1 MGYEGQDF
9 SDIAQGVS
17 PAFIEALYA
26 KFQADPASVEG
37 GWQTF
42 FEGLERGAGGPSW
55 TNKRWPLTT
64 TDDLTAGLDPTQ
76 MEPAP
81 KPAKG
86 GKPAPTAAA
95 APAPSKDEIIRAAGD
110 AIRAQL
116 LIRTYRVRGHLAAN
130 LDPLGLAKRE
140 MPEDLRTEY
149 HGFTDADIDRP
160 VYLGG
165 TMGFEWTTIRQ
176 LVDTLRKN
184 YCGNVGLEYMH
195 IVDVE
200 ERRFLQERM
209 EGQNKAIDFT
219 VDGKKAILNKVIEAE
234 QWEKFLGKKYVGT
247 KRFGLDGGESMI
259 PALESVIKYGGQY
272 GVREI
277 VFGMAHRGRL
287 NVLANVMGKPLR
299 VIFHEFAGGSANP
312 EDIGGSGDVKYH
324 LGTSS
329 DREFDGHKVHMSLVA
344 NPSHLEAVNPV
355 VLGKTRAIQTIAG
368 DLTDHTAS
376 LPVLIHGDA
385 AFAGQGIVWE
395 CLGFSGIRG
404 YNTGGCVHF
413 IINNQVGFTTSPQFA
428 RSSPYPSDVAKGV
441 QAPVFHVNG
450 DDPEAVTFAT
460 KMAMEFRQK
469 FHRDIVIDM
478 WCYRRFG
485 HNEGDEPGFTQPLM
499 YNIIRKHPGVSEIYS
514 KRLVAEGVVDQAW
527 VDENIK
533 QYVTRCEGEFEAG
546 QVYKPNKADW
556 FAGRW
561 SGLSAPKES
570 DQGRRNVETGLDR
583 KLFDALGRKLT
594 TIPDSIQVHK
604 TLSRVLDAK
613 RQMFATGENFDWATG
628 EALAFGSLLSE
639 GYGVRLSGQ
648 DSGRGTFSQR
658 HAVWVDQTD
667 EHKYIPLQTVE
678 HGRFEVLDSPLSE
691 YGVLGFEY
699 GYALADP
706 KTLVLWEAQFGDFVN
721 GAQIM
726 IDQFI
731 TSGESKWLR
740 ANGLVMLLPHGYE
753 GQGPEHSSARPE
765 RFLQSCAGD
774 NIQVAN
780 VTTPANYFHLLRR
793 QMHRNFRK
801 PLILFTPKSLLR
813 HKLAVSK
820 SEDFLG
826 DSHFRRLLSD
836 TNGAADAETTRLVL
850 CTGKVAYDL
859 IEARDAAGDTGTQI
873 VRVEQLY
880 PFPSEALAERIA
892 KMPNLQDVVW
902 AQEEPKNNGYWFF
915 VEPFIEEVLQQAGA
929 RVARARYAG
938 RAGAASPA
946 TGLMK
951 RHTAEQG
958 ALVADALGH
967 NVREEIRRTRA
978 EGSTTTAR
986 PTQAPSS

>member
-9 SDIAQGVS
+9 SDIAGGVS
-17 PAFIEALYA
+17 PAFIDALYA
-26 KFQADPASVEG
+26 RFKESPDTVEP
-37 GWQTF
+37 GWRTF
-42 FEGLERGAGGPSW
+42 FEGLEGSLNAPSW
-55 TNKRWPLTT
+55 ASKRWPLTT

-81 KPAKG
+81 RPAKGG
-86 GKPAPTAAA
+86 GKPAPAPAAA
-95 APAPSKDEIIRAAGD
+95 APSQDDIVKAAAD
-110 AIRAQL
+110 SIRAQL

-130 LDPLGLAKRE
+130 LDPLGLSSPRE
-140 MPEDLRTEY
+140 LPADLKTDY
-149 HGFTDADIDRP
+149 HGFSDADVDRP

-165 TMGFEWTTIRQ
+165 SLGLQWATIREV
-176 LVDTLRKN
+176 VDTLRAN

-195 IVDVE
+195 IADVE
-200 ERRFLQERM
+200 ERKFLQERM
-209 EGQNKAIDFT
+209 EGKDKQVEFT
-219 VDGKKAILNKVIEAE
+219 TQGKKAILNKVIEAE
-234 QWEKFLGKKYVGT
+234 QWEKFLGRKYVGT

-259 PALESVIKYGGQY
+259 PALESVIKYGGAA
-272 GVREI
+272 GVNEI

-287 NVLANVMGKPLR
+287 NVLANVMAKPLR
-299 VIFHEFAGGSANP
+299 VIFHEFAGGSAHP
-312 EDIGGSGDVKYH
+312 DDIGGSGDVKYH
-324 LGTSS
+324 LGTST

-344 NPSHLEAVNPV
+344 NPSHLEAADPV
-355 VLGKTRAIQTIAG
+355 VLGKIRAIQTIAK
-368 DLTDHTAS
+368 DLETHARS

-413 IINNQVGFTTSPQFA
+413 VINNQIGFTTSPQFA

-441 QAPVFHVNG
+441 QAPIFHVNG

-460 KMAMEFRQK
+460 KMAIEYRQT
-469 FHRDIVIDM
+469 FHRDVVVDM

-499 YNIIRKHPGVSEIYS
+499 YKAIRSHPPVSEIYG
-514 KRLVAEGVVDQAW
+514 KRLIEEKVVDQAW
-527 VDENIK
+527 IDDAVA
-533 QYVTRCEGEFEAG
+533 QQTALLEGEFEAG
-546 QVYKPNKADW
+546 ASYKPNKADW

-561 SGLSAPKES
+561 SGLHAPADPETA
-570 DQGRRNVETGLDR
+570 RRSVDTGIEQ
-583 KLFDALGRKLT
+583 KLFDSIGRTLT
-594 TIPDSIQVHK
+594 TVPDSIAIHK
-604 TLSRVLDAK
+604 TLARVLDAK
-613 RQMFATGENFDWATG
+613 RQMFATGQNFDWATG
-628 EALAFGSLLSE
+628 EALAFGSLLHE

-658 HAVWVDQTD
+658 HAVWVDQND
-667 EHKYIPLQTVE
+667 EHKYVPLWTVP
-678 HGRFEVLDSPLSE
+678 HGSFEVLDSPLSE

-731 TSGESKWLR
+731 ASGEAKWLR

-765 RFLQSCAGD
+765 RFLQLCAGD
-774 NIQVAN
+774 NMQVAN
-780 VTTPANYFHLLRR
+780 CTTPANYFHLLRR
-793 QMHRNFRK
+793 QMHRTFRK
-801 PLILFTPKSLLR
+801 PLIVMTPKSLLR
-813 HKLAVSK
+813 HKLAVSRA
-820 SEDFLG
+820 EDFQG
-826 DSHFRRLLSD
+826 DSHFRRILSD
-836 TNGAADAETTRLVL
+836 PSAPADGATKRLVL

-859 IEARDAAGDTGTQI
+859 IEARDAAGDDTTQI
-873 VRVEQLY
+873 VRIEQLY
-880 PFPSEALAERIA
+880 PFPTEALAKRIER
-892 KMPNLQDVVW
+892 MPNLEHVVW

-915 VEPFIEEVLQQAGA
+915 VEPFIEEALGMAGA
-929 RVARARYAG
+929 RIARPRYAG
-938 RAGAASPA
+938 RAASASPA

-951 RHTAEQG
+951 RHQAEQG
-958 ALVADALGH
+958 ALIADALGH
-967 NVREEIRRTRA
+967 NVRDEIRRTREA
-978 EGSTTTAR
+978 DTTKKSGKA
-986 PTQAPSS
+986 AS

>member
-9 SDIAQGVS
+9 SDIAAGVS
-17 PAFIEALYA
+17 PAFVETLYA
-26 KFQADPASVEG
+26 KFQSAPDSVEP
-37 GWQTF
+37 GWRNF
-42 FEGLERGAGGPSW
+42 FEGLETAQGPSW
-55 TNKRWPLTT
+55 SNTAWPLKS
-64 TDDLTAGLDPTQ
+64 TDDLTAAMDPTQ

-81 KPAKG
+81 RPARG
-86 GKPAPTAAA
+86 GKPAPAAAAA
-95 APAPSKDEIIRAAGD
+95 APAAPAVDVTKAAAD
-110 AIRAQL
+110 AIRVQM
-116 LIRTYRVRGHLAAN
+116 LIRTYRVRGHLAAD
-130 LDPLGLAKRE
+130 LDPLGMARQ
-140 MPEDLRTEY
+140 DLPADLSPEY
-149 HGFTDADIDRP
+149 HGFSGADLEKP

-165 TMGFEWTTIRQ
+165 TLGLEWATVAEVVKI
-176 LVDTLRKN
+176 LRKN
-184 YCGNVGLEYMH
+184 YCGKVGLEYMH
-195 IVDVE
+195 ISDVE
-200 ERRFLQERM
+200 ERRFLQDRM
-209 EGQNKAIDFT
+209 EGQDKAIEFSDL
-219 VDGKKAILNKVIEAE
+219 GKKAILNKVIEAE

-259 PALESVIKYGGQY
+259 PAMESIIKYGGQM

-277 VFGMAHRGRL
+277 VIGMAHRGRL
-287 NVLANVMGKPLR
+287 NVLANVMAKPLR

-312 EDIGGSGDVKYH
+312 DEIGGSGDVKYH
-324 LGTSS
+324 LGTST

-344 NPSHLEAVNPV
+344 NPSHLEAADPV
-355 VLGKTRAIQTIAG
+355 VLGKTRAIQTLNN
-368 DLTDHTAS
+368 DLTDHVAS

-485 HNEGDEPGFTQPLM
+485 HNEGDEPSFTQPLM
-499 YNIIRKHPGVSEIYS
+499 YDKIRKHPGVSEIYG
-514 KRLVAEGVVDQAW
+514 KRLIAEKVIDQAW
-527 VDENIK
+527 LDDNVA
-533 QYVTRCEGEFEAG
+533 QFTTRLEGEFEAG
-546 QVYKPNKADW
+546 SSYKPNKADW
-556 FAGRW
+556 FGGRW
-561 SGLSAPKES
+561 SGLSAPT
-570 DQGRRNVETGLDR
+570 DGGVARRSVDTGLER
-583 KLFDALGRKLT
+583 KLFDAIGRTLT
-594 TIPDSIQVHK
+594 TVPDSIKIHK
-604 TLSRVLDAK
+604 TLARVIEAK
-613 RQMFATGENFDWATG
+613 KQMFATGAGFDWATG

-667 EHKYIPLQTVE
+667 EHKYVPLTTVE

-706 KTLVLWEAQFGDFVN
+706 KTLVMWEAQFGDFVN

-765 RFLQSCAGD
+765 RFLQSCAQD

-780 VTTPANYFHLLRR
+780 CTTPANYFHLLRR

-801 PLILFTPKSLLR
+801 PLIVMTPKSLLR
-813 HKLAVSK
+813 HKMAVSQTA
-820 SEDFLG
+820 DFLG
-826 DSHFRRLLSD
+826 DSHFKRILSD
-836 TNGAADAETTRLVL
+836 PKGAPDATTRRVVL

-859 IEARDAAGDTGTQI
+859 MEARDAAGDTETQI
-873 VRVEQLY
+873 IRIEQLY
-880 PFPSEALAERIA
+880 PFPGDALAKRVA
-892 KMPNLQDVVW
+892 AMPMLEDIVW

-915 VEPFIEEVLQQAGA
+915 VEPLIEEALATTDAQVK
-929 RVARARYAG
+929 RPRYAG
-938 RAGAASPA
+938 RSASASPA

-951 RHTAEQG
+951 RHQAEQG

-967 NVREEIRRTRA
+967 NVRDEIRRARKTEDER
-978 EGSTTTAR
+978 TAGK
-986 PTQAPSS
+986 AGA

>member
-9 SDIAQGVS
+9 SDIAAGVS
-17 PAFIEALYA
+17 PAFVETLYA
-26 KFQADPASVEG
+26 KFNADPASVES
-37 GWQTF
+37 GWRAF
-42 FEGLERGAGGPSW
+42 FEGLEGSAQGPSW
-55 TNKRWPLTT
+55 ESARWPLTT
-64 TDDLTAGLDPTQ
+64 TDDLTAALDPTQ

-86 GKPAPTAAA
+86 KPAPAAA
-95 APAPSKDEIIRAAGD
+95 APAPVSKEEIAKAAAD

-116 LIRTYRVRGHLAAN
+116 LVRTYRVRGHLAAN
-130 LDPLGLAKRE
+130 LDPLGLSKRE
-140 MPEDLRTEY
+140 MPEDLKTEY
-149 HGFTDADIDRP
+149 HGFSDADIDRK

-165 TMGFEWTTIRQ
+165 TMGFEWVSIRE

-195 IVDVE
+195 ISDVE

-209 EGQNKAIDFT
+209 EGQDKAIEFST
-219 VDGKKAILNKVIEAE
+219 DGKKAILTKVIQAE

-259 PALESVIKYGGQY
+259 PALESVIKYGGQM
-272 GVREI
+272 GVRELVI
-277 VFGMAHRGRL
+277 GMAHRGRL
-287 NVLANVMGKPLR
+287 NVLANVMAKPLR

-312 EDIGGSGDVKYH
+312 DDIGGSGDVKYH
-324 LGTSS
+324 LGTST

-344 NPSHLEAVNPV
+344 NPSHLEAADPV
-355 VLGKTRAIQTIAG
+355 VLGKTRAIQTLNN
-368 DLTDHTAS
+368 DLKDHTAA

-485 HNEGDEPGFTQPLM
+485 HNEGDEPSFTQPLM
-499 YNIIRKHPGVSEIYS
+499 YDIIRKHPGVSSVYGD
-514 KRLVAEGVVDQAW
+514 RLIKEGVIDQPW
-527 VDENIK
+527 IDENVK
-533 QYVTRCEGEFEAG
+533 QFTLRLEGEFEAG
-546 QVYKPNKADW
+546 SSYKPNKADW
-556 FAGRW
+556 FGGRW
-561 SGLSAPKES
+561 TGLSAPTDGAS
-570 DQGRRNVETGLDR
+570 ARRNVETGLST
-583 KLFDALGRKLT
+583 KLFDSLGRTLT
-594 TIPDSIQVHK
+594 TVPDSVKIHK
-604 TLSRVLDAK
+604 TLARVIDAK
-613 RQMFATGENFDWATG
+613 REMFKSGKGFDWATG
-628 EALAFGSLLSE
+628 EALAFGGLLSE

-667 EHKYIPLQTVE
+667 EHKYVPLQEIE
-678 HGRFEVLDSPLSE
+678 HGNFEVLDSPLSE

-765 RFLQSCAGD
+765 RFLQSCADD

-780 VTTPANYFHLLRR
+780 CTSPANYFHLLRR

-801 PLILFTPKSLLR
+801 PLIVMTPKSLLR
-813 HKLAVSK
+813 HKLAVSNA
-820 SEDFLG
+820 EDFQG

-836 TNGAADAETTRLVL
+836 TNPAADVDTKRLVL

-859 IEARDAAGDTGTQI
+859 IEARDAAGDTDTQI

-880 PFPSEALAERIA
+880 PFPGNPIAERVA
-892 KMPNLQDVVW
+892 RMPNLEEIVW

-915 VEPFIEEVLQQAGA
+915 VEPLIEEALATVDS
-929 RVARARYAG
+929 RVKRARYAG
-938 RAGAASPA
+938 RNASASPA

-951 RHTAEQG
+951 RHQAEQG

-967 NVREEIRRTRA
+967 SVRDEIRRTRA
-978 EGSTTTAR
+978 N
-986 PTQAPSS
+986 

>member
-9 SDIAQGVS
+9 SDIAGNVS
-17 PAFIEALYA
+17 PAFIDALYA
-26 KFQADPASVEG
+26 RFKESPDSVET
-37 GWQTF
+37 GWRSF
-42 FEGLERGAGGPSW
+42 FEGLEGSMNAPSW
-55 TNKRWPLTT
+55 QSKRWPLTT
-64 TDDLTAGLDPTQ
+64 TDDLTAALDPTQ

-86 GKPAPTAAA
+86 GKPAPAAPA
-95 APAPSKDEIIRAAGD
+95 APAPSQDAIVKAAAD
-110 AIRAQL
+110 SIRAQL

-130 LDPLGLAKRE
+130 LDPLGLSSARE
-140 MPEDLRTEY
+140 LPADLKTDY
-149 HGFTDADIDRP
+149 HGFSDADIDRP

-165 TMGFEWTTIRQ
+165 SLGLQWATIREV
-176 LVDTLRKN
+176 VDTLRAN

-195 IVDVE
+195 IADVE
-200 ERRFLQERM
+200 ERKFLQERM
-209 EGQNKAIDFT
+209 EGKDKGVEFT
-219 VDGKKAILNKVIEAE
+219 TAGKKAILTKVIEAE
-234 QWEKFLGKKYVGT
+234 QWEKFLGRKYVGT

-259 PALESVIKYGGQY
+259 PALESVIKYGGAA
-272 GVREI
+272 GVNEI

-287 NVLANVMGKPLR
+287 NVLANVMAKPLR
-299 VIFHEFAGGSANP
+299 VIFHEFAGGSAHP
-312 EDIGGSGDVKYH
+312 DDIGGSGDVKYH
-324 LGTSS
+324 LGTST
-329 DREFDGHKVHMSLVA
+329 DREFDGQHVHMSLVA
-344 NPSHLEAVNPV
+344 NPSHLEAADPV
-355 VLGKTRAIQTIAG
+355 VLGKIRAIQTIAK
-368 DLTDHTAS
+368 DLDTHARS

-395 CLGFSGIRG
+395 CFGFSGIRG

-413 IINNQVGFTTSPQFA
+413 VINNQIGFTTSPQFA

-441 QAPVFHVNG
+441 QAPIFHVNG

-460 KMAMEFRQK
+460 KIAIEYRQK
-469 FHRDIVIDM
+469 FHRDVVIDM

-499 YNIIRKHPGVSEIYS
+499 YKAIRSHPPVSEIYG
-514 KRLVAEGVVDQAW
+514 KRLIAEGVVDQAFIDDN
-527 VDENIK
+527 VGQFTNLL
-533 QYVTRCEGEFEAG
+533 EGEFEAG
-546 QVYKPNKADW
+546 ASYKPNKADW

-561 SGLSAPKES
+561 SGLHAPADAES
-570 DQGRRNVETGLDR
+570 SRRSVDTGIEQ
-583 KLFDALGRKLT
+583 KLFDSIGRTLT
-594 TIPDSIQVHK
+594 TVPDSITIHK
-604 TLSRVLDAK
+604 TLARVLDAK

-628 EALAFGSLLSE
+628 EALAFGSLLHE

-658 HAVWVDQTD
+658 HAVWVDQND
-667 EHKYIPLQTVE
+667 EHKYVPLWTVP
-678 HGRFEVLDSPLSE
+678 HGSFEVLDSPLSE

-731 TSGESKWLR
+731 AAGEAKWLR

-765 RFLQSCAGD
+765 RFLQLCAGD

-780 VTTPANYFHLLRR
+780 CTTPANYYHLLRR

-801 PLILFTPKSLLR
+801 PLIVFTPKSLLR
-813 HKLAVSK
+813 HKLAVS
-820 SEDFLG
+820 SAADFVG
-826 DSHFRRLLSD
+826 DTHFRRILSD
-836 TNGAADAETTRLVL
+836 TNGAPDAQTKRLVL

-859 IEARDAAGDTGTQI
+859 IEARDAGGDTETQI
-873 VRVEQLY
+873 VRIEQLY
-880 PFPSEALAERIA
+880 PFPTDALAERLSRLTALEEVI
-892 KMPNLQDVVW
+892 W
-902 AQEEPKNNGYWFF
+902 AQEEPRNNGYWFF
-915 VEPFIEEVLQQAGA
+915 VEPLIEEALGLAKS
-929 RVARARYAG
+929 RVARPRYAG
-938 RAGAASPA
+938 RAAAASPA

-951 RHTAEQG
+951 RHQAEQG
-958 ALVADALGH
+958 ALIADALGH
-967 NVREEIRRTRA
+967 NVRDEIRRTR
-978 EGSTTTAR
+978 ELDTTKKAA
-986 PTQAPSS
+986 QPSS

>member
-9 SDIAQGVS
+9 GDIAGGVS
-17 PAFIEALYA
+17 PAFVDALYA
-26 KFQADPASVEG
+26 RYKASPDSVEPQWRG
-37 GWQTF
+37 L
-42 FEGLERGAGGPSW
+42 FEGLEGPSRPSW
-55 TNKRWPLTT
+55 TNAAWPPST
-64 TDDLTAGLDPTQ
+64 TDDLTAALDPTQ

-81 KPAKG
+81 KPVKG
-86 GKPAPTAAA
+86 GAKPAPAAA
-95 APAPSKDEIIRAAGD
+95 APAPSQADIIRAAAD
-110 AIRAQL
+110 SIRAQL
-116 LIRTYRVRGHLAAN
+116 LIRTYRVRGHLAAQ
-130 LDPLGLAKRE
+130 LDPLGLVKNE
-140 MPEDLRTEY
+140 MPADLKTEY
-149 HGFTDADIDRP
+149 HGFSNADIDRP

-165 TMGFEWTTIRQ
+165 TMGLEWATIRE
-176 LVDTLRKN
+176 LVDILRAN
-184 YCGNVGLEYMH
+184 YCGAVGLEFMH

-209 EGQNKAIDFT
+209 EGQDKAVDFT
-219 VDGKKAILNKVIEAE
+219 PLGKKAILNKVIEAE
-234 QWEKFLGKKYVGT
+234 QWEKFLGRKYVGT

-259 PALESVIKYGGQY
+259 PALESVIKYGGQM
-272 GVREI
+272 GIDEI

-287 NVLANVMGKPLR
+287 NVLANVMAKPLR
-299 VIFHEFAGGSANP
+299 VIFHEFAGGSSNP
-312 EDIGGSGDVKYH
+312 DDIGGSGDVKYH
-324 LGTSS
+324 LGTST
-329 DREFDGHKVHMSLVA
+329 DREFDGHHVHMSLVA
-344 NPSHLEAVNPV
+344 NPSHLEAADPV

-368 DLTDHTAS
+368 DLTEHSRS

-385 AFAGQGIVWE
+385 AMAGQGIVWE

-413 IINNQVGFTTSPQFA
+413 IINNQIGFTTSPQFA
-428 RSSPYPSDVAKGV
+428 RSSPYSSDVAKGV
-441 QAPVFHVNG
+441 QAPIFHVNG

-485 HNEGDEPGFTQPLM
+485 HNEGDEPSFTQPLM
-499 YNIIRKHPGVSEIYS
+499 YGRIRQHPPVSEVYGR
-514 KRLVAEGVVDQAW
+514 RLIAEGVVDQTW
-527 VDENIK
+527 IDDNVN
-533 QYVTRCEGEFEAG
+533 QYVTRLEGEFEAG
-546 QVYKPNKADW
+546 ATYKANRADW

-561 SGLSAPKES
+561 SGLHAPADAETA
-570 DQGRRNVETGLDR
+570 RRNVETGIEP
-583 KLFDALGRKLT
+583 KLFDALGRTLT
-594 TIPDSIQVHK
+594 GVPEGLTIHK
-604 TLSRVLDAK
+604 TLGRVLEAK
-613 RQMFATGENFDWATG
+613 AQMFKTGQGFDWATG

-658 HAVWVDQTD
+658 HAVWVDQSD
-667 EHKYIPLQTVE
+667 EHKYVPLQTVE

-731 TSGESKWLR
+731 ASGEAKWLR

-765 RFLQSCAGD
+765 RFLQLCAQD
-774 NIQVAN
+774 NMQVAN
-780 VTTPANYFHLLRR
+780 CTTPANYFHLLRR
-793 QMHRNFRK
+793 QMHRGFRK
-801 PLILFTPKSLLR
+801 PLIVMTPKSLLR
-813 HKLAVSK
+813 HKMAVSTAA
-820 SEDFLG
+820 EFCG

-836 TNGAADAETTRLVL
+836 PSAPADATTKRVVL

-859 IEARDAAGDTGTQI
+859 IEARDAAGDTTTQI

-880 PFPSEALAERIA
+880 PFPGDALAARLA
-892 KMPNLQDVVW
+892 RMPALEEVVW
-902 AQEEPKNNGYWFF
+902 AQEEPRNQGYWAVAEPY
-915 VEPFIEEVLQQAGA
+915 VEAAMVTSGVGPK
-929 RVARARYAG
+929 RPRYAG
-938 RAGAASPA
+938 RAAAASPA

-951 RHTAEQG
+951 RHQLEQS
-958 ALVADALGH
+958 ALVADALGQS
-967 NVREEIRRTRA
+967 VRGEIRRTQK
-978 EGSTTTAR
+978 S
-986 PTQAPSS
+986 